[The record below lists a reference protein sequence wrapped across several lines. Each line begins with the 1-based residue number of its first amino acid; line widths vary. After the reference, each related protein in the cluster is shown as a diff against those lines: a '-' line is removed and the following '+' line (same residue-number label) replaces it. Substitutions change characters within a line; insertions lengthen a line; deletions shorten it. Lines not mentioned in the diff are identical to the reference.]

1 MTKSIFYFVCG
12 ILSFMTAIG
21 IITGSVQKTI
31 YFADPINEM
40 IMCVFLFMLTFLFFA
55 MTIPTKIKN

>member
-1 MTKSIFYFVCG
+1 
-12 ILSFMTAIG
+12 MTAIG